1 MNKEEAGCR
10 GLGHRYNKRTGGIF
24 KWTRA
29 VEWDLVLL
37 SYGW

>member
-1 MNKEEAGCR
+1 MNKEKQVPEFGT
-10 GLGHRYNKRTGGIF
+10 RYNKRTGGIF